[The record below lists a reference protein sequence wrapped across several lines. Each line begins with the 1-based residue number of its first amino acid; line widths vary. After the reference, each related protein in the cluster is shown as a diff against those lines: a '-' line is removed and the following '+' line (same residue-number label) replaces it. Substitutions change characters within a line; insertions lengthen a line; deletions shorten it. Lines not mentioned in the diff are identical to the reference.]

1 MIERHSGSARTGL
14 GFVHGLNLK
23 AGALAS
29 SVAHDS
35 HNIIVA
41 GTSDG
46 DMRVAVAEVVAMGG
60 GLVVV
65 SKAGVKARL
74 PLPIAGLMSADPL
87 AEINLQMEG
96 LLTAASAIGSRLHDP
111 FMTLSFLALAV
122 IPELK
127 ITDIG
132 LVDVN
137 RFEPVSLFV

>member
-1 MIERHSGSARTGL
+1 
-14 GFVHGLNLK
+14 
-23 AGALAS
+23 
-29 SVAHDS
+29 
-35 HNIIVA
+35 
-41 GTSDG
+41 
-46 DMRVAVAEVVAMGG
+46 MGG

-65 SKAGVKARL
+65 SNASVKASL

-87 AEINLQMEG
+87 EEIDLQMQG
-96 LLTAASAIGSRLHDP
+96 LLTAARAIGARLHDP

-132 LVDVN
+132 LIDVN